1 MKNKKQRPTL
11 AILAMIMLAIGIF
24 AFWQKDLPG
33 SVENISY
40 STLVQKLDENQ
51 LQDVTIQQSDDTFT
65 VKGKYK
71 DSDKSFKTT
80 ISTQDKTIFETFYNK
95 AKEKNIGNL
104 EIKPADKTNAIIS
117 VIGNVVPFIIM
128 IGLLF
133 FFMSQMQGGGGGK
146 IMNFQKSK
154 AKKVDGDDAK
164 VTFKDVAGCDEE
176 KQELAEMVEF
186 LKDHRKFTKMG
197 AKIPKGVLLEGPPGT
212 GKTLLARA
220 VAGEAK
226 VPFFSISGSDFVE
239 MFVGVGAS
247 RVRDLFKEAVKN
259 APCIVFID
267 EIDAVGR
274 KRGSGV
280 GGGNDEREQTLN
292 QLLVEMDGFEG
303 DKGIIVIAAT
313 NRADIL
319 DNALRRPGRF
329 DRQIKVSTPD
339 VRGREAILKV
349 HAKGKP
355 LAKDIE
361 LRRMAEKTPGF
372 SGADLANLLN
382 EAALLAARENKKV
395 IEKEDLDEAM
405 DRVIGGPAKRS
416 RLYSPQEKRLVAY
429 HEAGHAIIGMVLDS
443 ADKVQK
449 VTIIPRG
456 DAGGYNLM
464 IPEEEKYFMTKT
476 DLTHKICG
484 LLGGRAAE
492 QVFFKEVSTGAHND
506 FEKVTSIARAMVTE
520 YGMSDKIGP
529 LQFPYNDPYSG
540 RQLASTGNYSEE
552 ILKEIDK
559 EVREIVAT
567 NYSKVLHIIETNK
580 EKLSLI
586 AETLIKVETIDRKEI
601 VSLYEFS
608 LMPDDLNEEQKE
620 KLDKIVNKKYYE
632 QKAREE
638 AEKVKEDSPD
648 ESKAKEE
655 ISDKENSEAK
665 DENKVKEEISDKENS
680 EVKDENK
687 ENFSDEENSK

>member
-1 MKNKKQRPTL
+1 MNNGRQRPTF
-11 AILAMIMLAIGIF
+11 AILAMILISIGIF
-24 AFWQKDLPG
+24 AYFQKDFTNP
-33 SVENISY
+33 VQNISY
-40 STLVQKLDENQ
+40 SELVQKIEKNEIEEVVVQ
-51 LQDVTIQQSDDTFT
+51 AKNGESTATVT
-65 VKGKYK
+65 GKYK
-71 DSDKSFKTT
+71 NDSNSTFKAVVRA
-80 ISTQDKTIFETFYNK
+80 SNSSLENK
-95 AKEKNIGNL
+95 LYESVKNG
-104 EIKPADKTNAIIS
+104 EIKNVTYKEDEKTNIIYS
-117 VIGNVVPFIIM
+117 LISGVLPFLIM
-128 IGLLF
+128 IGLLV
-133 FFMSQMQGGGGGK
+133 FFMNQMQGGGGGRSV
-146 IMNFQKSK
+146 MNFQKSK
-154 AKKVDGDDAK
+154 AKKIEGDEAK
-164 VTFKDVAGCDEE
+164 VTFADVAGCDEE

-259 APCIVFID
+259 APCIIFID

-313 NRADIL
+313 NRADVL
-319 DNALRRPGRF
+319 DSALRRPGRF

-339 VRGREAILKV
+339 VKGREAILKV
-349 HAKGKP
+349 HAKNKP
-355 LAKDIE
+355 FAKGVE
-361 LRRMAEKTPGF
+361 LRSIAEKTPGF

-382 EAALLAARENKKV
+382 EAALLAARENKNE
-395 IEKEDLDEAM
+395 IEKEHLDEAM

-416 RLYSPQEKRLVAY
+416 RVYTEKEKRLVAY
-429 HEAGHAIIGMVLDS
+429 HEAGHAIVGMVLDS

-476 DLTHKICG
+476 DLTDKICG

-492 QVFFKEVSTGAHND
+492 QIFFNEVSTGAHND
-506 FEKVTSIARAMVTE
+506 FERVTAIARAMVTE

-529 LQFPYNDPYSG
+529 MQFPYSDPYMG
-540 RQLASTGNYSEE
+540 RQLSSIGNYSEE
-552 ILKEIDK
+552 ILKEIDN
-559 EVREIVAT
+559 EVRRIVT
-567 NYSKVLHIIETNK
+567 ENYDKVLNLIEENR
-580 EKLSLI
+580 EKLELV
-586 AETLIKVETIDRKEI
+586 AETLMKVETIDRKEI
-601 VSLYEFS
+601 VSLYEFGK
-608 LMPDDLNEEQKE
+608 MPSELDEETAE

-632 QKAREE
+632 EL
-638 AEKVKEDSPD
+638 
-648 ESKAKEE
+648 AKEE
-655 ISDKENSEAK
+655 SKKAEELAKQQEQQSKEVVEEEKLETEKSVEHA
-665 DENKVKEEISDKENS
+665 DEQ
-680 EVKDENK
+680 
-687 ENFSDEENSK
+687 NFSNEEKQN